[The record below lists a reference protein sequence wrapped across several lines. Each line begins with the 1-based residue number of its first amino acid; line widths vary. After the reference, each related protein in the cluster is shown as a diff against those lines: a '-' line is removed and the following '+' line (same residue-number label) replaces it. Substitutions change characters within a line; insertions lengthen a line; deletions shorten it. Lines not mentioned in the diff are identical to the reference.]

1 MSRIVVSADGG
12 NTWTVPTSSFSG
24 AWGLGVPVTSTP
36 TVKTV
41 TWHAGADWP
50 GNYTTTCRTRV
61 IACNNGMCLVP
72 AGSYNRGDS
81 LDGDSD
87 APVYSV
93 YVNAFLMD
101 NNYVSGYL
109 WSTVLAYATSQG
121 YTFDDEGAWQGL
133 NYPVTINWYDAVK
146 WCNARSQLEGVPTVY
161 YTDAAFTQLYTSGDV
176 DAIYMKTSANGTVVN
191 GYRLPTEA
199 EWEKAARGGSSGL
212 RFPWGNTIKDGP
224 ASSGGQANYNGDT
237 ADYSY
242 DLGPNGYNSAF
253 DSGSHPYT
261 SPGASFPA
269 NGYHLYDMA
278 GNVQAWCWDWYSDSS
293 YQSGQRNPQ
302 GPSSSTGTRVLRG
315 GDWSS
320 YANYARCAN
329 RNDYYPDNG
338 DFNFFGFRCVRGF

>member
-1 MSRIVVSADGG
+1 MKNLSTGALCAFCVVLPFGALAQSQPPVVTGVTAPAQQPFPSTDVNISYTISDAVSASDNVWIVVSADGG

-261 SPGASFPA
+261 DPGRFIPCQRIPPLRYGWECS
-269 NGYHLYDMA
+269 GVVL
-278 GNVQAWCWDWYSDSS
+278 GLVQ
-293 YQSGQRNPQ
+293 
-302 GPSSSTGTRVLRG
+302 
-315 GDWSS
+315 
-320 YANYARCAN
+320 
-329 RNDYYPDNG
+329 
-338 DFNFFGFRCVRGF
+338 